1 MTKLS
6 IKSDQITSAIL
17 RRVTKA
23 GDAGTTVN
31 KLVSELKLGR
41 SCIRKHLV
49 ALEDAGHV
57 CHVRCVRPAGGGA
70 YLSYH
75 PGTSRPTPVKQE
87 APARRDWLVEAFF
100 GPARQWAKEN

>member
-6 IKSDQITSAIL
+6 IKADQVASTILRKITSA
-17 RRVTKA
+17 
-23 GDAGTTVN
+23 GEAGTTVS

-41 SCIRKHLV
+41 SCIRKHLL
-49 ALEDAGHV
+49 ALEATGEIFHV
-57 CHVRCVRPAGGGA
+57 HRIRPSGGGA

-75 PGTSRPTPVKQE
+75 PGSSQPTPIKRE

-100 GPARQWAKEN
+100 GPARVGVA

>member
-6 IKSDQITSAIL
+6 IKADQVAFAILRKITSA
-17 RRVTKA
+17 
-23 GDAGTTVN
+23 GEAGTTVS

-49 ALEDAGHV
+49 ALEDSGHI
-57 CHVRCVRPAGGGA
+57 CHVRRVRPSGGGA

-75 PGTSRPTPVKQE
+75 PGSSQPTPVKRE

-100 GPARQWAKEN
+100 GPARVGVV